1 MDGIDVPVTE
11 KTVLSSDGTEIAY
24 YVAGHGPCAWILAP
38 AMGAPVLSMKHI
50 FERFHR
56 DCTVVCWD
64 MRGFHRSGPP
74 PNPEAYAVDDH
85 LADLAAVRDAEGLS
99 SFVLGGWSMGVQLSL
114 EYYHRHRSDVRALVL
129 INGPYERALDAV
141 MPAPWL
147 EPAVLFTI
155 GLARH
160 LSPAMNLVSRRL
172 LNLTMVTHALE
183 VGGLLAQRSDH
194 FVALLDQFRQVDWGR
209 YLTVMGK
216 LHEHS
221 SAAHLGEVAVP
232 TLVTAGGRDRMT
244 PVAIAERL
252 HRAIGG
258 SELFVIP
265 EGTHYTPIEFG
276 EALVERIEP
285 FLRALGE

>member
-11 KTVLSSDGTEIAY
+11 KTVVSSDGTEIAY
-24 YVAGHGPCAWILAP
+24 YVAGNGPRAWVLAP
-38 AMGAPVLSMKHI
+38 AMGAPVLAMKHI

-56 DCTVVCWD
+56 DYTVLCWD

-74 PNPEAYAVDDH
+74 PDRDAYGIDDH

-129 INGPYERALDAV
+129 INGPYEQVLDAIV
-141 MPAPWL
+141 PPWL
-147 EPAVLFTI
+147 APALLFTI
-155 GLARH
+155 GLALH
-160 LSPAMNLVSRRL
+160 LSPGMNLVSRRL
-172 LNLTMVTHALE
+172 LNLTMVIHAMEL
-183 VGGLLAQRSDH
+183 GGLLAKRSDH
-194 FVALLDQFRQVDWGR
+194 FARLLDQFRRVDWGR

-221 SAAHLGEVAVP
+221 AAAHLGQVEVP
-232 TLVTAGGRDRMT
+232 TLITAGGRDRMT
-244 PVAIAERL
+244 PVATAERL
-252 HRAIGG
+252 HRAIAG

-276 EALVERIEP
+276 EALADRIED
-285 FLRALGE
+285 FLRGVGE